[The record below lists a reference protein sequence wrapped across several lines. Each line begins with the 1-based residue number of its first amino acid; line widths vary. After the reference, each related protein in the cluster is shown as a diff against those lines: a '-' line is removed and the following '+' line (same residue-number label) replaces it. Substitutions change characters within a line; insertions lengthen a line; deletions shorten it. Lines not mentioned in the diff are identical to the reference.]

1 MGGEVARQRSRVHPQ
16 QAGHPHAGQH
26 GAEGP
31 KVPAARRRRPVPTR
45 VLARRPM
52 QRVPL
57 PPAMPSQLLTD
68 RTGWV
73 RRCAA
78 SLLHLQRRLFRLHHL
93 GAAVSARPQPR
104 PQRLAAS
111 LPEIAPCLDPCCHLT
126 RRRRPTPFRS
136 LTETPSSQRL
146 ASCVAWSRSV
156 LGESVMTVAAACM
169 VHARLLLR

>member
-1 MGGEVARQRSRVHPQ
+1 MGGEAARQRSRVHLQ
-16 QAGHPHAGQH
+16 QAGRLHAGQH
-26 GAEGP
+26 GSEGP
-31 KVPAARRRRPVPTR
+31 KVPAARQRRPVLTR

-52 QRVPL
+52 RRVPL
-57 PPAMPSQLLTD
+57 PPALPLQLLTD
-68 RTGWV
+68 RTGWG

-78 SLLHLQRRLFRLHHL
+78 SLLHLQRRPFRLHHP
-93 GAAVSARPQPR
+93 GAAASARPQPR
-104 PQRLAAS
+104 PPRLAAS

-146 ASCVAWSRSV
+146 ASCVAWGRSA

-169 VHARLLLR
+169 AQARLLLR